1 MDDGGGSKL
10 SGIRQIVRL
19 KEMFQKWQTVTL
31 GSKESNHDSDVARP
45 GGIPP
50 MINKRLTNVLYCD
63 SDEDSCYSPQPPHDV
78 PKGYLAVYV
87 GPELRRFIIPTSY
100 LSHSLFKVLL
110 EKAAEEFGFDQ
121 SGGLTIP
128 CEIETF
134 KYLLNCMENHDDSSD
149 SWWNCSWKHRNCGR
163 INDCSDLCRRS
174 VMVLVASARV
184 VTRLSSILVW
194 ISYMKNYI
202 TPQLERL
209 LMVHLFVEQL
219 LKIYVLCIQC
229 SPNTCTLPTY
239 SNRTFLTFNEQY
251 MSLYW
256 DQSFNGI
263 TVFDAHEIVVAP
275 SRTAYGSQ

>member
-31 GSKESNHDSDVARP
+31 GSKDSNHDSDVARP

-50 MINKRLTNVLYCD
+50 LINKRLTNLLYCD

-134 KYLLNCMENHDDSSD
+134 KYLLNCMENHDDSS
-149 SWWNCSWKHRNCGR
+149 
-163 INDCSDLCRRS
+163 
-174 VMVLVASARV
+174 VAGNTA
-184 VTRLSSILVW
+184 T
-194 ISYMKNYI
+194 
-202 TPQLERL
+202 
-209 LMVHLFVEQL
+209 VE
-219 LKIYVLCIQC
+219 
-229 SPNTCTLPTY
+229 
-239 SNRTFLTFNEQY
+239 E
-251 MSLYW
+251 
-256 DQSFNGI
+256 
-263 TVFDAHEIVVAP
+263 
-275 SRTAYGSQ
+275 